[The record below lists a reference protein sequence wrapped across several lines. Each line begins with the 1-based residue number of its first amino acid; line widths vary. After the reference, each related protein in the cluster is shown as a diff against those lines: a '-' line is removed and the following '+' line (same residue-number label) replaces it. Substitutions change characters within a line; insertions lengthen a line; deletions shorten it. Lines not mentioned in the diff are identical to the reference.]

1 MRGRGR
7 ATLARAGPVGDA
19 RGMTIRGVLSL
30 LSLGTAL
37 AGCGD
42 DGGGGDGSPS
52 FARVQAEV
60 FDVGCSV
67 KSCHSSTAKAGDLVL
82 EAGKSHA
89 ELVGVAAVQTKAVAE
104 GLLRVTA
111 GDPDA
116 SFLLTKCTA
125 PLAAE
130 YGDVMPWGNPDGL
143 DVDKLELLRA
153 WIEAGAPAE

>member
-1 MRGRGR
+1 MTLRG
-7 ATLARAGPVGDA
+7 
-19 RGMTIRGVLSL
+19 SL
-30 LSLGTAL
+30 LLLSFGTVL

-42 DGGGGDGSPS
+42 DGGGGDGAPTL
-52 FARVQAEV
+52 ARVQAEV
-60 FDVGCSV
+60 FDVGCSA

-89 ELVGVAAVQTKAVAE
+89 ELVGVAAVQAKAAAE
-104 GLLRVTA
+104 GALRVAA

-130 YGDVMPWGNPDGL
+130 YGDVMPWGNSDGL
-143 DVDKLELLRA
+143 DADKLALLRA
-153 WIEAGAPAE
+153 WIEAGAPAD